1 MGGIFD
7 AIASSYLREDAHWG
21 CDLDVLKNALDA
33 AVKKSQHP
41 RYVDL
46 GCGLGFHI
54 SFLGNLY
61 PEAAVVG
68 VDSSLRMLEQA
79 RKRLDSPNAGNIA
92 LVHASISEFNDGEKY
107 DVVSCMNNTLNN
119 LYEHGVP
126 PPELRK
132 KVIRHA
138 RYLLRAGGHL
148 ILSVYNREKLDLA
161 DYGQRLFVLSESD
174 VERGDLFVE
183 YRTNDSIEKYYS
195 HWSTDAELTEL
206 LEHNGFKLE
215 LLEKR
220 MARFVV
226 KARAT

>member
-1 MGGIFD
+1 M
-7 AIASSYLREDAHWG
+7 
-21 CDLDVLKNALDA
+21 
-33 AVKKSQHP
+33 
-41 RYVDL
+41 
-46 GCGLGFHI
+46 
-54 SFLGNLY
+54 
-61 PEAAVVG
+61 
-68 VDSSLRMLEQA
+68 
-79 RKRLDSPNAGNIA
+79 
-92 LVHASISEFNDGEKY
+92 
-107 DVVSCMNNTLNN
+107 
-119 LYEHGVP
+119 
-126 PPELRK
+126 
-132 KVIRHA
+132 
-138 RYLLRAGGHL
+138 
-148 ILSVYNREKLDLA
+148 SVYNREKLDLA